1 MDKELK
7 HIIRLLYG
15 IIILA
20 VVIIVLLGLPQTNK
34 PNIPKEEQIPLAS
47 IGFDKE
53 DTLNQYDVAA
63 LNLAFFTPHAPLFL
77 AEHCLGSQEGI
88 DVSEKTIREIF
99 RKKYYPHNMQGY
111 HYVVGLKGNI
121 IELVPIDASPYLE
134 PREIVWGVAN
144 QNSHTISI
152 AYVGGVDKKLK
163 AKDTRTPEQKVAM
176 NKLKLRFKTQ
186 FPNIRIQGHRD
197 FSGVFKECPSYDAID
212 TPYNCL

>member
-77 AEHCLGSQEGI
+77 ACLLYTSDAADDLLCVALGGRRI
-88 DVSEKTIREIF
+88 I
-99 RKKYYPHNMQGY
+99 KKKINTDRY
-111 HYVVGLKGNI
+111 
-121 IELVPIDASPYLE
+121 S
-134 PREIVWGVAN
+134 
-144 QNSHTISI
+144 S
-152 AYVGGVDKKLK
+152 
-163 AKDTRTPEQKVAM
+163 
-176 NKLKLRFKTQ
+176 
-186 FPNIRIQGHRD
+186 
-197 FSGVFKECPSYDAID
+197 
-212 TPYNCL
+212 